1 MPPKSSVKIAIGML
15 LLILVT
21 QYSYAQKTSG
31 DTAQI
36 ITQNIHIPQL
46 NRDRTIHI
54 FLPAGYHTSKQ
65 KYPVIYM
72 HDAQNIYS
80 TPKSPNDSWF
90 VDSLVK
96 TMPGK
101 QLAIIVGIDNGKSR
115 ITEYNAWD
123 SNYGKAEGIP
133 YTDFIVKTLKP
144 HIDSNY
150 RTKTDAKHTAIA
162 GSSMGGLISMYAAVK
177 YPDVFGTAGI
187 FSPSFWIAPKIY
199 TEVEERNLN
208 TKNRF
213 FLACGDKEGN
223 ETDYVNKMET
233 LLRSKGFDPAHV
245 PATLILKDAKHNEQQ
260 WRIAFAA
267 FYKWWVTGL

>member
-1 MPPKSSVKIAIGML
+1 MLPKLSFKIAIGT
-15 LLILVT
+15 LLILIT
-21 QYSYAQKTSG
+21 QHSYAQKAQS

-36 ITQNIHIPQL
+36 ITQKIHIPQL
-46 NRDRTIHI
+46 NRDRSIRI

-80 TPKSPNDSWF
+80 NPKSPNDSWF
-90 VDSLVK
+90 VDSLIK
-96 TMPGK
+96 TMPAK
-101 QLAIIVGIDNGKSR
+101 QQVIIIGISNGKNR
-115 ITEYNAWD
+115 IMEYNAWD

-150 RTKTDAKHTAIA
+150 RTKPDAKHTAIA

-177 YPDVFGTAGI
+177 HPDVFGTAGV

-199 TEVEERNLN
+199 TEVEEQKLN

-223 ETDYVNKMET
+223 ETEYVSKMEV
-233 LLRSKGFDPAHV
+233 LLRSKGFDAAHV
-245 PATLILKDAKHNEQQ
+245 SVPLVIKDAKHNEQQ
-260 WRIAFAA
+260 WRVAFAD
-267 FYKWWVTGL
+267 FYKWWIAGL